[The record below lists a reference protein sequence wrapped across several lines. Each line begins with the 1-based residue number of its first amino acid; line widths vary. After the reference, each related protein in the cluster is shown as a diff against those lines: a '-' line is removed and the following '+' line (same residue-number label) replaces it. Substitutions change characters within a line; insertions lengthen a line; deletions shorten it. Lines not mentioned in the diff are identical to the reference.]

1 MAERPQKQPKPDAEL
16 EDDLNQLLTEVEHL
30 SQSVD
35 MQLSRPAESKP
46 EPPLDD
52 AKPES
57 KAQSAP
63 SAEPSDAMS
72 FQEIAPNEQNDQSA
86 PDDKSSL
93 QIDPEDDKLVE
104 REIAETVER
113 IEADNQHIPETLEN
127 EHPTIDVSAKS
138 MPFFVKLLL
147 AGIVGIDHAFL
158 WLPQTVK
165 AFLGYIA
172 ISMLIFGIILWVI
185 IAAYY

>member
-1 MAERPQKQPKPDAEL
+1 MAEQPQKQPKPAPEL

-35 MQLSRPAESKP
+35 MQLSRPATS
-46 EPPLDD
+46 EPQPSLDD
-52 AKPES
+52 AKSEPR
-57 KAQSAP
+57 AASADVSNP
-63 SAEPSDAMS
+63 IP

-93 QIDPEDDKLVE
+93 QIDPEDDKLAE
-104 REIAETVER
+104 REIAETVR
-113 IEADNQHIPETLEN
+113 QIEADNRHGPETQEN

-138 MPFFVKLLL
+138 IPFFVKLLL
-147 AGIVGIDHAFL
+147 AGIVGIDHAFM

-172 ISMLIFGIILWVI
+172 ISMLIFGIILWII